1 MNKDKLLRLFL
12 KTIDTPLNINGLLL
26 YPQLNEDSIEWEIE
40 NPNDVS
46 YSNFVVDGHLEELL
60 YDFMVMTGTK
70 DLPAWGTKIYEQ
82 NCRVGNVKYFYM
94 NQELRQK
101 INDKCSDFTSI
112 ELHDDEKLNSECYV
126 LNWDIGYEDHEM
138 FNFYLSLELTNPKI
152 NGGEIDDDSLE
163 EFIQSFVYNESAQEQ
178 ELDLVWHIIT
188 EIIDNKNMY
197 DSTYMYSN
205 AVIGYFDRFGNG
217 LT

>member
-26 YPQLNEDSIEWEIE
+26 YPHLNEDSIEWEIK
-40 NPNDVS
+40 NPNDIS
-46 YSNFVVDGHLEELL
+46 YSNYVVDGHLEESF
-60 YDFMVMTGTK
+60 YEFMVMTGTK
-70 DLPAWGTKIYEQ
+70 DLPEWGTDIYEKY
-82 NCRVGNVKYFYM
+82 CRVGNIRYFYM

-101 INDKCSDFTSI
+101 INDKCSNFTSI
-112 ELHDDEKLNSECYV
+112 ELHDEEKLNSECYV

-138 FNFYLSLELTNPKI
+138 FNFYLSLELTNPII
-152 NGGEIDDDSLE
+152 NGGEIDDDALG
-163 EFIQSFVYNESAQEQ
+163 EFIQNFTYNESAQEQ